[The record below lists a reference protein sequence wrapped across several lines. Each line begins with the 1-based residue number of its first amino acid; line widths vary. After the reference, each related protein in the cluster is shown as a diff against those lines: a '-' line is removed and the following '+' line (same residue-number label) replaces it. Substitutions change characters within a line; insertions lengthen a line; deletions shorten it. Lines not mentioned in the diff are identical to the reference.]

1 MAQIKRKKIN
11 RASTKGQGKLK
22 AKETLKS
29 KKFWIIFSSIVLGL
43 AIIGVAIG
51 LIVYFVTADDDEN
64 EIQDYFGGEA
74 TNLSYDYTYASGD
87 KTTVSFHKMSYEGV
101 MLHNNSQTGSD
112 TNDTLVNYIFV
123 FAADLSSFYADKA
136 IDDGKDKTDD
146 DETFYYNE
154 TANKV
159 FNQLV
164 KLQAEIDL
172 YNENHDDYTVQLYI
186 VDTSV
191 GNNASI
197 LASGT
202 FGGSDDNESSYLFS
216 LIDVDS
222 STSDNN
228 GGVKGPIKSY
238 INEAGKTASVW
249 SSDLNE
255 IATTMVNNALILM
268 NTQNFDLDATD

>member
-11 RASTKGQGKLK
+11 RASTKGQGKIK
-22 AKETLKS
+22 FKQALKS

-51 LIVYFVTADDDEN
+51 LIVYFVTSDDDTN

-74 TNLSYDYTYASGD
+74 TNLSYDYTYSNGTT
-87 KTTVSFHKMSYEGV
+87 KTVTFNKLSYEGV
-101 MLHNNSQTGSD
+101 LLHNNTETGSD
-112 TNDTLVNYIFV
+112 TKNTFVDYIFV
-123 FAADLSSFYADKA
+123 FAADLSTFYADKA
-136 IDDGKDKTDD
+136 IDAGKDKTDTT
-146 DETFYYNE
+146 ETFYYNE

-164 KLQAEIDL
+164 KFQAEIDL
-172 YNENHDDYTVQLYI
+172 YNETHDDYSVQLYI

-202 FGGSDDNESSYLFS
+202 FGGSDDSESNYLFA
-216 LIDVDS
+216 LINADS
-222 STSDNN
+222 SESDNN

-238 INEAGKTASVW
+238 VNAKGTTASVY
-249 SSDLNE
+249 SNDLNE

-268 NTQNFDLDATD
+268 NSQNFDLDVTD